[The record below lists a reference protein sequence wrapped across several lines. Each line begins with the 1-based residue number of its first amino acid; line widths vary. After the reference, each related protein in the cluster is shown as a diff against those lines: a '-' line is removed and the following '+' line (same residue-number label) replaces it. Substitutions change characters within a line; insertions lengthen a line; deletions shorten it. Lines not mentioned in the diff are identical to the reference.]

1 MLCICVNL
9 TDSVEPE
16 NVLFLIKSELLNFL
30 YCIYL
35 GSIEDQEDFIELIM
49 ESLFNISNFESF
61 RQEFLNKYSDFYE
74 NIIICLRKTQKVE
87 IKNIILKILTNLIKN
102 QFAADKFFQIKS
114 DVMIINSLYD
124 QKENQKYINLTLRL
138 VK

>member
-87 IKNIILKILTNLIKN
+87 IKNIILKILTDLIKN